1 VVEAARDRKAE
12 DIVVLNVA
20 ELTSFTDVFV
30 IASGRS
36 ERQVQ
41 SIADAIVLRAAAA
54 GRKPI
59 GVEGYTAGR
68 WVLVDLGDVVV
79 HAFLPDEREVYRLE
93 RLWGDAP
100 VVLNL
105 P

>member
-1 VVEAARDRKAE
+1 MLDVGQ
-12 DIVVLNVA
+12 
-20 ELTSFTDVFV
+20 LTSVTERFV

-36 ERQVQ
+36 DTQVR
-41 SIADAIVLRAAAA
+41 SIADGVVERASAA
-54 GRKPI
+54 GRRPV
-59 GVEGYTAGR
+59 GVEGYGGGR

-79 HAFLPDEREVYRLE
+79 HVFLPEEREVYRLE

-100 VVLNL
+100 VVVRI